1 MEVVPVKCVAGS
13 IAILMNE
20 EIMGEVK
27 ELGRGERETDS
38 LEDLVVNCVWTNRVL
53 VLGDLRG
60 S

>member
-1 MEVVPVKCVAGS
+1 
-13 IAILMNE
+13 
-20 EIMGEVK
+20 MGEVK